1 MQRANELRSDIENW
15 SSIAQRV
22 SDSIELIELDDDDL
36 AAELNTEVEDIEK
49 TLDALEFDLM
59 LSGPRDGGNAIL
71 SLHAGAGGVDS
82 QDFVAILLRMYL
94 RWAEKRGLAVEIM
107 DQSDGDVAGIKS
119 VTLTVNGRN
128 AYGYLKS
135 EDGVHRLVRL
145 SPFDTANRRHTSF
158 AQVEILP
165 EVEDAAEIEIAQ
177 KDIRMDVFRAAGA
190 GGQHVQKNSTAVRIT
205 HIPSGIVVQCQNQ
218 RSQLQNRENAMKV
231 LRSRLYEIQRQQRE
245 KELAAMRGDYVKAEW
260 GSQIRSYV
268 LHPYQMVKDHRTNY
282 EQGNADAVLDGGL
295 DNFIDAYLRAGVDGN
310 L

>member
-15 SSIAQRV
+15 TSIAQRV
-22 SDSIELIELDDDDL
+22 QDSIELIELEDEDL
-36 AAELNTEVEDIEK
+36 VAELEEEITAIEE
-49 TLDALEFDLM
+49 TLDSLEFDLM

-82 QDFVAILLRMYL
+82 QDFVAMLLRMYL
-94 RWAEKRGLAVEIM
+94 RWAEKRGLNVDIL

-119 VTLTVNGRN
+119 VTLSINGRN

-158 AQVEILP
+158 VQAEVLP

-282 EQGNADAVLDGGL
+282 EQGNADTVLDGGI
-295 DNFIDAYLRAGVDGN
+295 DKFIDAYLRASVDGSV
-310 L
+310 